1 MNAEQYR
8 AVIGWFN
15 ARPAAKKAL
24 RLVSRSAVALV
35 YLLYLGMLAWL
46 AWHRMGQ
53 LWPALVVPA
62 SAFVVGTLVRKLID
76 RPRPYT
82 ALGFTPLFPKDKTG
96 QSMPSRH
103 CFSAAA
109 IVAAAFT
116 VWVPLG
122 VAACLLITAD
132 KGLAGA
138 YNQNAIRQAQQ
149 FLAANEGAELYV
161 VGEYGRRW
169 FSQRGIPIERSF
181 LYTAQNPTLQ
191 RARQISELLLERYD
205 AGEINAVHVIYTDMK
220 NGLEA
225 TVRQAQLLP
234 LHRER
239 FSTAKADTAGG
250 STFEFVPNA
259 AAVLDNAVRSCLTG
273 FIYSALVDSFCS
285 EQSARM
291 TAMNAAD
298 QNAEELL
305 KDLSV
310 QYNRARQAA
319 ITQEITEVSAGE
331 RAQRSKKEKEG

>member
-1 MNAEQYR
+1 MASTSEIR
-8 AVIGWFN
+8 RRIGSVRQTQKITHAMYLISQAKLRKAKADLNNTRPYFDALQKEIGRVFN
-15 ARPAAKKAL
+15 ADDTAA
-24 RLVSRSAVALV
+24 SR
-35 YLLYLGMLAWL
+35 YLYDEN
-46 AWHRMGQ
+46 
-53 LWPALVVPA
+53 
-62 SAFVVGTLVRKLID
+62 SK
-76 RPRPYT
+76 
-82 ALGFTPLFPKDKTG
+82 PLP
-96 QSMPSRH
+96 
-103 CFSAAA
+103 
-109 IVAAAFT
+109 
-116 VWVPLG
+116 G

-138 YNQNAIRQAQQ
+138 YNQNATRQAQK

-169 FSQRGIPIERSF
+169 FTQRGIPIEKSF
-181 LYTAQNPTLQ
+181 LYTAQNPTLR
-191 RARQISELLLERYD
+191 RARQIGELLLERYD
-205 AGEINAVHVIYTDMK
+205 AGAINAVHVIYTDMK

-239 FSTAKADTAGG
+239 FSAAKADTAGG
-250 STFEFVPNA
+250 PVFEFIPSA
-259 AAVLDNAVRSCLTG
+259 AAVLNNAVRSCLTG

>member
-1 MNAEQYR
+1 MASTSEIRRRIGSVRQTQKITHAMYLISQAKLRKAKQDLSNTRHYFDALQTEIGRVFNADSSIESRYLMPED
-8 AVIGWFN
+8 AN
-15 ARPAAKKAL
+15 ARPL
-24 RLVSRSAVALV
+24 
-35 YLLYLGMLAWL
+35 
-46 AWHRMGQ
+46 
-53 LWPALVVPA
+53 P
-62 SAFVVGTLVRKLID
+62 
-76 RPRPYT
+76 
-82 ALGFTPLFPKDKTG
+82 
-96 QSMPSRH
+96 
-103 CFSAAA
+103 
-109 IVAAAFT
+109 
-116 VWVPLG
+116 G

-149 FLAANEGAELYV
+149 FLAANEGAVLYV

-169 FSQRGIPIERSF
+169 FSQRGIPIEKSF

>member
-1 MNAEQYR
+1 MASTSEIRRRIGSVRQTQKITHAMYLISQAKLRKAKQDLSNTRPYFDALQTEIGRVFNADSSIESRYLMPED
-8 AVIGWFN
+8 AN
-15 ARPAAKKAL
+15 ARPL
-24 RLVSRSAVALV
+24 
-35 YLLYLGMLAWL
+35 
-46 AWHRMGQ
+46 
-53 LWPALVVPA
+53 P
-62 SAFVVGTLVRKLID
+62 
-76 RPRPYT
+76 
-82 ALGFTPLFPKDKTG
+82 
-96 QSMPSRH
+96 
-103 CFSAAA
+103 
-109 IVAAAFT
+109 
-116 VWVPLG
+116 G

-169 FSQRGIPIERSF
+169 FSQRGIPIEKSF

-239 FSTAKADTAGG
+239 FSIAKADTAGG
-250 STFEFVPNA
+250 SMFEFVPNA

-310 QYNRARQAA
+310 QSNRARQAA

>member
-1 MNAEQYR
+1 MASTSEIR
-8 AVIGWFN
+8 RRIGSVRQTQKITHAMYLISQSKLRKAKQDLNNTRPYFDALQTEIGRVFN
-15 ARPAAKKAL
+15 ADAHVDAEEK
-24 RLVSRSAVALV
+24 
-35 YLLYLGMLAWL
+35 
-46 AWHRMGQ
+46 
-53 LWPALVVPA
+53 
-62 SAFVVGTLVRKLID
+62 
-76 RPRPYT
+76 
-82 ALGFTPLFPKDKTG
+82 PLP
-96 QSMPSRH
+96 
-103 CFSAAA
+103 
-109 IVAAAFT
+109 
-116 VWVPLG
+116 G

-149 FLAANEGAELYV
+149 FLSDHEGAVLYV

-169 FSQRGIPIERSF
+169 FTQRGIPIEKSF
-181 LYTAQNPTLQ
+181 LYTAQNPTLR
-191 RARQISELLLERYD
+191 RARQIGELLLERYD
-205 AGEINAVHVIYTDMK
+205 AGEINAVHIIYTDMK

-225 TVRQAQLLP
+225 TVRQAQVLP
-234 LHRER
+234 LTREH
-239 FSTAKADTAGG
+239 FSAAQASTAGDP
-250 STFEFVPNA
+250 TFEYVPSP
-259 AAVLDNAVRSCLTG
+259 AAVLDNAARSCLTG

-298 QNAEELL
+298 QNAEDLL

>member
-1 MNAEQYR
+1 MASTSEIRRRIGSVRQTQKITHAMYLISQAKLRKAKQDLSNTRPYFDALQTEIGRVFNADSSIESRYLMPED
-8 AVIGWFN
+8 AN
-15 ARPAAKKAL
+15 ARPL
-24 RLVSRSAVALV
+24 
-35 YLLYLGMLAWL
+35 
-46 AWHRMGQ
+46 
-53 LWPALVVPA
+53 P
-62 SAFVVGTLVRKLID
+62 
-76 RPRPYT
+76 
-82 ALGFTPLFPKDKTG
+82 
-96 QSMPSRH
+96 
-103 CFSAAA
+103 
-109 IVAAAFT
+109 
-116 VWVPLG
+116 G

-239 FSTAKADTAGG
+239 FSIAKADTAGG
-250 STFEFVPNA
+250 SMFEFVPNA
-259 AAVLDNAVRSCLTG
+259 AAVLDNAVRRCLTG